1 MSDIKVFIHTND
13 SQLLGA
19 KVAAYSFKKLSGG
32 NVVAELIELKNH
44 PVLTSKEGRTYLRK
58 GRKAT
63 WVNSDLQSFSPLR
76 FLPPQLMSFK
86 GVAIVTDPDVF
97 AVSSDIAK
105 LGELFDFNQKP
116 IWARQVNSGK
126 YTGYSKSF
134 FGTSVMLLDCAKLT
148 HWKWDEVIEDLFA
161 KKFDY
166 GDWIG
171 LKLENQETIGIL
183 PDEWN
188 SFDHLD
194 ADTKLL
200 HMTERATQPWK
211 TGLPRDFD
219 TTRELTLKLG
229 KKTISPSFLLR
240 KFKAKMGW
248 VDFESGNFYKP
259 HPDVHQQN
267 FFFQL
272 LLECLQENV
281 FDEKYVKY
289 NIERGFVR
297 PDIMRVLD
305 TVSKTAASTKKP
317 LHFSVTNP

>member
-1 MSDIKVFIHTND
+1 MTDIRVFIHTNE

-32 NVVAELIELKNH
+32 KVTADLIELKNH

-63 WVNSDLQSFSPLR
+63 WINSDLQSFSPLR
-76 FLPPQLMSFK
+76 FLPPQLMSYQ
-86 GVAIVTDPDVF
+86 GIAIVTDPDVF
-97 AVSSDIAK
+97 AVSADIAK

-126 YTGYSKSF
+126 YTGYAKSF
-134 FGTSVMLLDCAKLT
+134 FGTSVMLLNCAKLT
-148 HWKWDEVIEDLFA
+148 HWKWDDVIENLFA

-171 LKLENQETIGIL
+171 LKLEDQASIGIL

-188 SFDHLD
+188 SFDYLD
-194 ADTKLL
+194 ANTKLL
-200 HMTERATQPWK
+200 HMTERSTQPWK
-211 TGLPRDFD
+211 TGLARDFD
-219 TTRELTLKLG
+219 TTGELTLKLG
-229 KKTISPSFLLR
+229 TKAISPAFMFR
-240 KFKAKMGW
+240 KFKQQMGW

-259 HPDVHQQN
+259 HPDPNQQK
-267 FFFQL
+267 FFFLL
-272 LLECLQENV
+272 LLECLKENV
-281 FDEKYVKY
+281 FDEKYVQH

-305 TVSKTAASTKKP
+305 TVATQALEKSSSFP
-317 LHFSVTNP
+317 VTNL